1 MPPLG
6 SLNTK
11 CTPHIC
17 HVCNVV
23 FCFWDGVF
31 GFWDG
36 VFGICDC
43 VIGKWVGVVG
53 VWDVI

>member
-53 VWDVI
+53 VWDVL